1 MKKLKI
7 SILKYFALC
16 SFGISIVQGL
26 IDIPFEGLIM
36 PKLIKRGMNTAD
48 GVIVAI
54 VSVVWIFI
62 HLFVF
67 FMGAYI
73 FYRFIK
79 KATEAESKS
88 QVQEQNLLYSCIA
101 HDLKTPI
108 TSEQGFASALKDG
121 KIKPEEQAEILDIIY
136 RKSHHMNELIDTLS
150 AYSKLGT
157 ESYQLDVKSANICTL
172 VRDLVA
178 INYLELEGKNMEVD
192 IEISD
197 EPIFCQLDERE
208 FRRAVNNLIVNACKH
223 NAEGTNVLI
232 KVHKKNGKAFVTVAD
247 NGRTIPSELIETMF
261 QPFVC
266 GNASRTSGNGSGL
279 GLAISAAIVEKHG
292 GKLYVENEVSGYTK
306 GFVIQM
312 RVEE

>member
-1 MKKLKI
+1 MKKLKF

-26 IDIPFEGLIM
+26 IDIPFEGFIM
-36 PKLIKRGMNTAD
+36 PELIKRGMNTAD
-48 GVIVAI
+48 RASVIIVVIV
-54 VSVVWIFI
+54 WILIYLFI
-62 HLFVF
+62 F

-73 FYRFIK
+73 FYRFIQK
-79 KATEAESKS
+79 TTEAESRR

-108 TSEQGFASALKDG
+108 TSVQGFAFALKEG

-136 RKSHHMNELIDTLS
+136 RKSHYMNELIDTLS

-157 ESYQLDVKSANICTL
+157 ESYQLDLKSANVCTL

-178 INYLELEGKNMEVD
+178 INYSELEEKNMELD
-192 IEISD
+192 IDIPD

-208 FRRAVNNLIVNACKH
+208 FCRAVNNLIVNACKH
-223 NAEGTNVLI
+223 NVKGTNVLI

-247 NGRTIPSELIETMF
+247 NGEKIPSELIETMF

-266 GNASRTSGNGSGL
+266 GNVSRTSGNGSGL

-312 RVEE
+312 N